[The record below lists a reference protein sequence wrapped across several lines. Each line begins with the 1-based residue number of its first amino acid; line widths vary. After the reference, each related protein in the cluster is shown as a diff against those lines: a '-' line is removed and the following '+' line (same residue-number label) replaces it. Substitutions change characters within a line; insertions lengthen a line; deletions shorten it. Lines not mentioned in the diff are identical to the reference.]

1 MPFVPFHDH
10 FPEIAERETRTML
23 LFEPTPL
30 GLPPACYS
38 FVEMYCDEPGCDC
51 RRVFFY
57 VISSLRKDVAAVIAY
72 GWENPEFYA
81 RWIRSDDP
89 KMISELRGPVLN
101 LGSPQSDLAP
111 AILDIVQNVVLR
123 DELYVQRLKTH
134 YTMFRDKI
142 DIKKAVAPRKRNIK
156 KTKKKKKRKKKR
168 KA

>member
-10 FPEIAERETRTML
+10 FPEIAKRETRTITVL
-23 LFEPTPL
+23 EHSSL
-30 GLPPACYS
+30 GLPPGHYS
-38 FVEMYCDEPGCDC
+38 LLEMYCDEPGCDC

-57 VISSLRKDVAAVIAY
+57 VISSLRKDVEAVIAY

-81 RWIRSDDP
+81 RWMRDDDP
-89 KMISELRGPVLN
+89 NMIKELQGPVLN

-123 DELYVQRLKTH
+123 DEFYVERLKTH
-134 YTMFRDKI
+134 YTMFRNKI
-142 DIKKAVAPRKRNIK
+142 DSKKAVAPRRRNIK
-156 KTKKKKKRKKKR
+156 KTKKRKKTKKKR